1 MTSGAP
7 KWTRCGGWLGCTAG
21 RSTSR
26 TGTASLPPRHGGM
39 DWNGVAHRRQF
50 LLRGRVTRTAPVN
63 LPQELRAGDAAHRH
77 QLPVRI
83 PPRFVALTFTASA
96 YRPGS
101 WPSAGGRPPCTLGP
115 PVSVLLCSA
124 MAQLAGCTNRPP
136 PYYWST
142 VPHTV
147 YYSLLWVCPRRRP
160 IQDRSHARRMALAA
174 APHVKISKTSS
185 KHRSH

>member
-1 MTSGAP
+1 MYHTRRPSWGRMTSGAP

-115 PVSVLLCSA
+115 PCPYFCALQWRSSPDASTGHRRTIGPPFPTPYTTLCYGSA
-124 MAQLAGCTNRPP
+124 RGADPYRTDPTLAE
-136 PYYWST
+136 W
-142 VPHTV
+142 
-147 YYSLLWVCPRRRP
+147 L
-160 IQDRSHARRMALAA
+160 
-174 APHVKISKTSS
+174 
-185 KHRSH
+185 